1 MVDSVSTSTAA
12 STAPQ
17 AVQTSTE
24 ALQLAIKA
32 SEAQTQS
39 LLNLLNLTVSGSQG
53 SSTGSLIDLIV

>member
-17 AVQTSTE
+17 AVQTSAE
-24 ALQLAIKA
+24 ALQLALKA
-32 SEAQTQS
+32 TEAQSQA
-39 LLNLLNLTVSGSQG
+39 LINLLHLSVGGSQN

>member
-1 MVDSVSTSTAA
+1 MVDSISTSTAA
-12 STAPQ
+12 SDAPQ

-24 ALQLAIKA
+24 ALKLALKA